1 MINIVTL
8 TSIIRM
14 MGGTIIRTSIPV
26 DTSLSSDEASVA
38 APVVATWCTYVN
50 CVSQL
55 LAVCM

>member
-26 DTSLSSDEASVA
+26 DTSLSSGEASVA
-38 APVVATWCTYVN
+38 APVVAT
-50 CVSQL
+50 
-55 LAVCM
+55 